1 MNKFIGSCFGA
12 LALLSV
18 GLVACSVEDPTGNAG
33 SAVLGSGLSC
43 TADADCLSG
52 EECDDSVCK
61 IHIEDASDDDGAGGD
76 DTGVDDHGIGGDDGV
91 GGEDDN
97 GGAGGDDAV
106 PSGTV
111 CASDADCAAGEE
123 CNDGVCRLHG
133 GA

>member
-1 MNKFIGSCFGA
+1 VLSLSCR
-12 LALLSV
+12 SV
-18 GLVACSVEDPTGNAG
+18 SWPVRSDPTGNAN
-33 SAVLGSGLSC
+33 SAVLGAGSPA
-43 TADADCLSG
+43 ADADCLSG

-91 GGEDDN
+91 GGADDN